1 MFLARFSY
9 DILPVNRQQAI
20 ELIQREVEAARGKGL
35 NARLL
40 VPLTRGRDGA
50 ALQFEI
56 EVKQLDELDQF
67 RQRGIG
73 SSDETGH
80 WMHRFSEVLVSPPQL
95 EILRVS
101 S

>member
-56 EVKQLDELDQF
+56 EIKQLDELDQF
-67 RQRGIG
+67 RQRGVG

-80 WMHRFSEVLVSPPQL
+80 WMHRFSEVLVSPPQV